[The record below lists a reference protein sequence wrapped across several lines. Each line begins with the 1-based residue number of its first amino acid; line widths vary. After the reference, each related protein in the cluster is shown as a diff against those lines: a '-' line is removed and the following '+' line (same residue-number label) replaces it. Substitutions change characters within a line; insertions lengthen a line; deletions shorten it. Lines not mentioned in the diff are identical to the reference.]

1 MENLNTFDRFLLGM
15 SQEERM
21 ELYNRLCSVVQT
33 EEQVIETPPIPQEF
47 ASENDVSQQI
57 KNETLVCRL
66 MLFFKSLFTGMD
78 SSRVYGEMLVQR
90 LVKYIEKKYPGFLN
104 YKKRLVLTPFYS
116 NVRHLKN
123 VAEFFMP
130 GIDLYEENPGSFY
143 LFLSSLLLPEFY
155 MKIEQEIDPFA
166 LTEDKVPSVEV
177 RNSLLRRMEEVLQE
191 LTSSDRN
198 RIYSAV
204 CNIDWLRQF
213 VRMPYERMMLKF
225 MALSTGEYNAQ
236 LEDLTSDLDHFCRVL
251 CNGRSIS
258 PDVLEALF
266 LFSNKTRLGDPNL
279 NIAALTEDYINKS
292 LSQIRAIKRFITEVP
307 LRTLT
312 AVAHRDSSWLPARP
326 EGAEDWFVKYK
337 SEWRNVFE
345 QRYNLWTR
353 ETNKKILTKKIDS
366 MLKCTELPLL
376 PFRPW
381 QESWF
386 NLRFPAEYT
395 AGFLFAFFKDLYPS
409 ISKALRVL
417 AVDGDFKV
425 RDNRIEFTDA
435 LNEMNKLAED
445 VIIFAGKFNGGGDY
459 ALLFDSV
466 KEKDDRTVRAHQ
478 RLENAM
484 TAATSEASV
493 FSMTFTTVATQIA
506 NVLVGVTSET
516 KNGKYDTIN
525 NIAAIEGYQNQA
537 YRQRLAEIVTILFDS
552 CSFVHDLSA
561 LDA

>member
-1 MENLNTFDRFLLGM
+1 
-15 SQEERM
+15 M
-21 ELYNRLCSVVQT
+21 ELYDRLCSAVKT
-33 EEQVIETPPIPQEF
+33 EEQAIETPPMPQEF
-47 ASENDVSQQI
+47 ASENDVSEQI
-57 KNETLVCRL
+57 KNETLICRL

-78 SSRVYGEMLVQR
+78 SNRVYGEMLVQR

-116 NVRHLKN
+116 NIRHLKN

-143 LFLSSLLLPEFY
+143 LFLSSLLLPDFY
-155 MKIEQEIDPFA
+155 MKLEHETDPFLLPEEKA
-166 LTEDKVPSVEV
+166 PSVEV

-236 LEDLTSDLDHFCRVL
+236 LEDLAGDLDSFCRVL
-251 CNGRSIS
+251 CNGRAIS
-258 PDVLEALF
+258 PDVLEAMF
-266 LFSNKTRLGDPNL
+266 LFSIKTQLGDPNL
-279 NIAALTEDYINKS
+279 NIAALTEDYVNKS
-292 LSQIRAIKRFITEVP
+292 VQQVRAIKRFLTEVP
-307 LRTLT
+307 LRTIT
-312 AVAHRDSSWLPARP
+312 AVAHHDSTWSPARP

-337 SEWRNVFE
+337 NECRSVFD
-345 QRYNLWTR
+345 QRYDLWTR
-353 ETNKKILTKKIDS
+353 EMNKKILTRKVDA
-366 MLKCTELPLL
+366 MLKCDELPLL
-376 PFRPW
+376 PYRPW

-386 NLRFPAEYT
+386 QLKFTANYS
-395 AGFLFAFFKDLYPS
+395 AGFMYAFFKDLYPS

-435 LNEMNKLAED
+435 LNEMNKLADD
-445 VIIFAGKFNGGGDY
+445 VILFAAKFGAGGDY
-459 ALLFDSV
+459 TLLFDSV
-466 KEKDDRTVRAHQ
+466 KEKGDRTVKAHQ
-478 RLENAM
+478 RLENTM
-484 TAATSEASV
+484 TAANSEATV
-493 FSMTFTTVATQIA
+493 FAMTFTTAAAILA
-506 NVLVGVTSET
+506 NVLTGVVSEN

-525 NIAAIEGYQNQA
+525 NIAAIEGHQNQA
-537 YRQRLAEIVTILFDS
+537 YRQRLAEIITIFNDS
-552 CSFVHDLSA
+552 CGFIKDLST